1 MLTKLGYHLK
11 DNAASR
17 EKALKK
23 AVKKYGPGKVVKK
36 INYVRILSKS
46 NKTKYNKYTRDMKFV
61 QKMEKNKVMDDTF
74 GVYCPDCNRNDWMG
88 ETDCYSC
95 TNCGWC
101 IDPNGNGSCG
111 IGNAS
116 GPLFKDCRSWYY
128 NGQCMWGPE
137 CDYVGPIYY
146 DNDYWDTPWY
156 SNWWYWGWG
165 GPRRRYRRK
174 HHRRRHPRGQL
185 GLSPRRRGGRRR
197 NMNRM
202 ALRRNMARSPT
213 RRVGGGRAMGGRS
226 AGGRAMGGRGGRGR

>member
-1 MLTKLGYHLK
+1 MEYLVSLCVI
-11 DNAASR
+11 AI
-17 EKALKK
+17 
-23 AVKKYGPGKVVKK
+23 VVV
-36 INYVRILSKS
+36 IGMAFMQNE
-46 NKTKYNKYTRDMKFV
+46 N
-61 QKMEKNKVMDDTF
+61 NKVMDDTF

-174 HHRRRHPRGQL
+174 HHRRRHPRGQR

-213 RRVGGGRAMGGRS
+213 RRAAGARAMGGRR
-226 AGGRAMGGRGGRGR
+226 AGGRAMGGRRSGGRAMGGRGAGGRGR

>member
-1 MLTKLGYHLK
+1 MEYLVSLCVI
-11 DNAASR
+11 AII
-17 EKALKK
+17 
-23 AVKKYGPGKVVKK
+23 VV
-36 INYVRILSKS
+36 IGMAFMQNE
-46 NKTKYNKYTRDMKFV
+46 N
-61 QKMEKNKVMDDTF
+61 NKVMDDTF

-174 HHRRRHPRGQL
+174 HHRRRHPRGQR
-185 GLSPRRRGGRRR
+185 GLSPRRRGGRRK

-213 RRVGGGRAMGGRS
+213 RRAGGGRAMGGRGTGARAMGRRG
-226 AGGRAMGGRGGRGR
+226 AGGRARRSGSRRGRA

>member
-1 MLTKLGYHLK
+1 MEYLVSLCII
-11 DNAASR
+11 AII
-17 EKALKK
+17 
-23 AVKKYGPGKVVKK
+23 VV
-36 INYVRILSKS
+36 IGMAF
-46 NKTKYNKYTRDMKFV
+46 MKN
-61 QKMEKNKVMDDTF
+61 ENNKVMDDTF

-165 GPRRRYRRK
+165 GPRRKYRRG
-174 HHRRRHPRGQL
+174 RHARGQR

-213 RRVGGGRAMGGRS
+213 RRAMGGRRAGGRAMRGRGGGARAMGGRS
-226 AGGRAMGGRGGRGR
+226 GGARAMGGRSGGARAMGGRG

>member
-1 MLTKLGYHLK
+1 MEKLFYFI
-11 DNAASR
+11 
-17 EKALKK
+17 
-23 AVKKYGPGKVVKK
+23 Y
-36 INYVRILSKS
+36 Y
-46 NKTKYNKYTRDMKFV
+46 
-61 QKMEKNKVMDDTF
+61 KMEYLVSLCVIAIVVVIGMAFMQNENNKVMDDTF

-137 CDYVGPIYY
+137 CDYIGPIYY

-165 GPRRRYRRK
+165 GPRRKYRRG
-174 HHRRRHPRGQL
+174 RHPRRRYSRGQR

-213 RRVGGGRAMGGRS
+213 RR
-226 AGGRAMGGRGGRGR
+226 AGGARAMGGRGAGARAMGRRGASARTIGGRGAGSR